1 MAPSLKSLLSLTSL
15 TLACTASAALIDR
28 DAAISPQNTINVDVC
43 VIGGGAA
50 GTYAAIKSKD
60 LGHSVAVVERQNRLG
75 GHTKTY
81 IDPAT
86 KKSIE
91 LGVAEWED
99 TPIVRNFFKR
109 FGVALYKYNFTL
121 PGVSTEYADFT
132 TGKLAVPRQGDLL
145 GAWDA
150 FQAQVAKYPSLD
162 YDLSNV
168 PYAVPPDLLLPFG
181 DFIRKYKLEDAVSYL
196 SLYGEGWGN
205 FVTLPTLLAVKF
217 FPPYFFSPESLFGGG
232 EGALAAKDNSEIY
245 DKATS
250 ELGASALLSSSVVSM
265 DRSNPALVK
274 ITVKTPTG
282 KKLIKAKKLISA
294 IPPLIDNL
302 GGFDLDQT
310 EKPIF
315 NKFQGHSWYVGLV
328 NNSGVP
334 DNLTLL
340 NYGASNP
347 QNFNISVVPGV
358 YATYATVVPGLHYF
372 LFGGND
378 SQPTLTKS
386 YIRQGLKD
394 TLERLRA
401 QGTIPPTKKPNDAS
415 FNIIEFSSHTPYEVF
430 VPSKQIAKGFYN
442 RLFELQGRRNTYWTG
457 AAFVTHSSAAIWNY
471 TNRLVEGIWRE
482 GAKPVALR

>member
-1 MAPSLKSLLSLTSL
+1 MAPLLKSLLSLTSF

-28 DAAISPQNTINVDVC
+28 DAGISPHNTINVDVC

-60 LGHSVAVVERQNRLG
+60 LGHSVAIIERENRLG

-81 IDPAT
+81 IDPTT
-86 KKSIE
+86 KRSIE

-99 TPIVRNFFKR
+99 TPIVRKFFER
-109 FGVALYKYNFTL
+109 FEVALYIYNFTL
-121 PGVSTEYADFT
+121 PGVTTKYADFT
-132 TGKLAVPRQGDLL
+132 TGEVAVPAQGDLL

-162 YDLSNV
+162 YDLSDV
-168 PYAVPPDLLLPFG
+168 PYPVPPDLLLPFG

-217 FPPYFFSPESLFGGG
+217 FPPYFFSPASLFGGG

-245 DKATS
+245 DKATA
-250 ELGASALLSSSVVSM
+250 ELGSGAILNSTVISM
-265 DRSNPALVK
+265 DRRSDPVLVK
-274 ITVKTPTG
+274 LTVKTPTG
-282 KKLIKAKKLISA
+282 TKLLKAKKLISA
-294 IPPLIDNL
+294 IPPLLDNL
-302 GGFDLDQT
+302 HGFDLDST
-310 EKPIF
+310 ETPIF
-315 NKFQGHSWYVGLV
+315 SKFQGHSWYVGLL
-328 NNSGVP
+328 NNSGIP
-334 DNLTLL
+334 SNLTLL
-340 NYGASNP
+340 NYGATNP

-378 SQPTLTKS
+378 SQPVLS
-386 YIRQGLKD
+386 ERFVRQGLSD
-394 TLERLRA
+394 TLARLRA
-401 QGTIPPTKKPNDAS
+401 RGTIPADGGAAFDIVDFT
-415 FNIIEFSSHTPYEVF
+415 SHTPYEVF
-430 VPSKQIAKGFYN
+430 VPSAQIASGFYG
-442 RLFELQGRRNTYWTG
+442 RLFGLQGRRNTYWTG

-471 TNRLVEGIWRE
+471 TDRLVEGIWDE
-482 GAKPVALR
+482 GGKTVDVR